1 MKAFAIA
8 GINLRRLFRYRPNIF
23 FVIIFPMLMILLLGV
38 TFGSGFTPAIGIVAE
53 DTSGLGADLTAVLEA
68 DDRLRVRL
76 LDNEDDL
83 LTGVGRGTVQAG
95 LVIPAET
102 AGIYDAVGRA
112 ELRFYSRPGS
122 LGAQLR
128 SVVSAAVAEQNVL
141 VRAGRF
147 VEDETGVALEQAM
160 QQAAVTADL
169 LPPVEVVV
177 TRIGESVIPQDLGA
191 FDLGASSQ
199 LLLFVF
205 LTSLTGSVAL
215 IETRQLGLSRRMLS
229 TPTPAWVIV
238 LGEGLGR
245 VGVALAQGLIIMLGA
260 AVVFGVNWGDPA
272 GAGLVLLLFALTGA
286 GAGILVGS
294 TLNTEQQAI
303 PVSLMLG
310 LGLAAIGGSMAPLE
324 VFPET
329 MRTVAHVTPHAWGND
344 AFAELVRRDG
354 SVADI
359 LPELRILAAF
369 AVVLLGAAVWRL
381 RATIASGR

>member
-1 MKAFAIA
+1 M
-8 GINLRRLFRYRPNIF
+8 
-23 FVIIFPMLMILLLGV
+23 
-38 TFGSGFTPAIGIVAE
+38 
-53 DTSGLGADLTAVLEA
+53 GADLIAVLEA
-68 DDRLRVRL
+68 DDRLKVRL

-102 AGIYDAVGRA
+102 DGIVDAGGQA
-112 ELRFYSRPGS
+112 ELRFYSRPAS

-128 SVVSAAVAEQNVL
+128 SVVAAAVAEQNVL

-147 VEDETGVALEQAM
+147 VEDETGAAPEQAI
-160 QQAAVTADL
+160 QQAAVTAAS

-177 TRIGESVIPQDLGA
+177 TRVGKIVIPQDLGS

-229 TPTPAWVIV
+229 TPTPAWAIV
-238 LGEGLGR
+238 LGEALGR

-272 GAGLVLLLFALTGA
+272 GAGLVLMLFALTGA

-303 PVSLMLG
+303 PVSL
-310 LGLAAIGGSMAPLE
+310 
-324 VFPET
+324 
-329 MRTVAHVTPHAWGND
+329 
-344 AFAELVRRDG
+344 
-354 SVADI
+354 
-359 LPELRILAAF
+359 
-369 AVVLLGAAVWRL
+369 LLGAGTGGHRRQHGPARDIPGDYADRRPRNSPRLGKRRL
-381 RATIASGR
+381 RRVGAPRRVSGRHPAGIGDTGGLRRCPAWRRCLAATGYNSKWEIASGR